1 MPGLPGGQFAPYALV
16 LTGRHRQPILA
27 RMVLAA
33 QAASASVTADLS
45 LVARDG
51 LRLAASRY
59 PGRAPGV
66 LLAHGFGQ
74 TRQAW
79 TQTQQRLAHAGHGSL
94 AWDVRGHGQS
104 DRNPA
109 QSRYAGP
116 QFVDDVLAAAESLGP
131 APVLVGA
138 SMGGL
143 TGLMAQASGR
153 AFSAMVLV
161 DITPRWEA
169 AGVERILGFMNA
181 HPDGFDSFDHA
192 ADQIAAYLP
201 HRRERKTPAQL
212 AHLLSERPD
221 GRLQWHWDPRL
232 MSEFIPDT
240 DGLQAQIEHACTQLD
255 IPVLL
260 VSGGRSDLVTDHT
273 VQHFLELAPHA
284 RHVQLPHATHMVAG
298 DDNDAFADTLLQYLN
313 ELAAPTAI
321 HGETP

>member
-1 MPGLPGGQFAPYALV
+1 
-16 LTGRHRQPILA
+16 
-27 RMVLAA
+27 MVMAA
-33 QAASASVTADLS
+33 QAVSASATAATS
-45 LVARDG
+45 LTARDG
-51 LRLAASRY
+51 LLLAASRF

-79 TQTQQRLAHAGHGSL
+79 LQTQQRLAAAGQGSL
-94 AWDVRGHGQS
+94 AWDVRGHGES
-104 DRNPA
+104 GRNPD
-109 QSRYAGP
+109 SFPYAGP
-116 QFVDDVLAAAESLGP
+116 QFVDDVLTAAAALGP

-143 TGLMAQASGR
+143 TGLMAQAQGR

-181 HPDGFDSFDHA
+181 HPDGFDSFEHA
-192 ADQIAAYLP
+192 ADQIAQYLP

-212 AHLLSERPD
+212 AHLLSARPD

-232 MSEFIPDT
+232 MSEFIPGSDA
-240 DGLQAQIEHACTQLD
+240 LQGQIEDACAALD

-260 VSGGRSDLVTDHT
+260 VSGGRSDLVTDRT

-298 DDNDAFADTLLQYLN
+298 DDNDAFADTLIDYLN
-313 ELAAPTAI
+313 TLAAPPAI

>member
-1 MPGLPGGQFAPYALV
+1 
-16 LTGRHRQPILA
+16 
-27 RMVLAA
+27 MVMAA
-33 QAASASVTADLS
+33 QAAPASATAAIS
-45 LVARDG
+45 LAARDG
-51 LRLAASRY
+51 LRLKASRY

-79 TQTQQRLAHAGHGSL
+79 QQTQQRLAAAGHGSL
-94 AWDVRGHGQS
+94 AWDIRGHGES
-104 DRNPA
+104 DRNPV
-109 QSRYAGP
+109 SSPYSGP
-116 QFVDDVLAAAESLGP
+116 QFVDDVLAAAQALGP
-131 APVLVGA
+131 APILVGA

-143 TGLMAQASGR
+143 TGLMAQAEGR

-181 HPDGFDSFDHA
+181 HPDGFDSFEHA
-192 ADQIAAYLP
+192 ADQIADYLP

-212 AHLLSERPD
+212 AHLLNARPD

-232 MSEFIPDT
+232 MTEFIAGSDA
-240 DGLQAQIEHACTQLD
+240 LQARIEDACSRLD

-260 VSGGRSDLVTDHT
+260 VSGGRSDLVTDRT

-298 DDNDAFADTLLQYLN
+298 DDNDAFADTLIEYLN
-313 ELAAPTAI
+313 ALAAPTAN

>member
-1 MPGLPGGQFAPYALV
+1 M
-16 LTGRHRQPILA
+16 TLA
-27 RMVLAA
+27 
-33 QAASASVTADLS
+33 T
-45 LVARDG
+45 RDG
-51 LRLAASRY
+51 LRLAASRL

-79 TQTQQRLAHAGHGSL
+79 LQTQHRLAAAGHGSL

-109 QSRYAGP
+109 ASAYAGE
-116 QFVDDVLAAAESLGP
+116 QFVDDVLTAARSLGP

-143 TGLMAQASGR
+143 TGLMAQAEAR

-181 HPDGFDSFDHA
+181 HPDGFDSFEHA

-212 AHLLSERPD
+212 AHLLSARAD

-232 MSEFIPDT
+232 MSEFIAGSDA
-240 DGLQAQIEHACTQLD
+240 LQSRIEDACANLD

-260 VSGGRSDLVTDHT
+260 VSGGRSDLVTERT

-298 DDNDAFADTLLQYLN
+298 DDNDAFADTLIDYLN
-313 ELAAPTAI
+313 ALAAPTAV
-321 HGETP
+321 HGETR